1 MNLLHS
7 LAAAL
12 APALLHSVWQLALI
26 AVLASLGFN
35 ALAGASAR
43 TRHALG
49 MACLLAMLLA
59 PLATFWLYWQP
70 PAAAPAGLAV
80 AGDAAALP
88 SWRDGLMLGLALL
101 WLAGAAA
108 MLLRQLGG
116 WRLLRRIEAQPSSVL
131 PAPWQ
136 VRVDALA
143 ASLGIARRV
152 SVRLARH
159 VVSPFTT
166 HALRPVVWLPLALL
180 TRLPADQVEALLAHE
195 LAHIRRLDWCWNA
208 LQCLAEGLL
217 FHHPAMW
224 WLSQRIRE
232 EREQAC
238 DDLAVQACGD
248 ALPLAEALAGL
259 QRAGLQPPAL
269 ALAARGGGL
278 LQRVERL
285 LAGRRRPADWRA
297 TALLLLVAGCTALL
311 AAQWALPAHLLTNLT
326 VDASSRGALAPGQ
339 FREVTARYLGEG
351 ERHYRVDMA
360 ADGQVVERYSEGGTA
375 RPVDAS
381 VRAWLAA
388 MTAMDAS
395 TPRTTPPAPAAVA
408 AAPRPQAPAL
418 SDEAARL
425 MAALAADPRLLAVT
439 GQPARLDR
447 PSLRGS
453 VHTRG
458 LPDLGLWGL
467 DDPVGGEARFTA
479 RFEGPRGRVEVRY
492 AGRTVTGGRW
502 AAERLDLRPLPS

>member
-1 MNLLHS
+1 MKLLHS

-12 APALLHSVWQLALI
+12 APALLHSIWQLALV

-35 ALAGASAR
+35 ALAGASSRA
-43 TRHALG
+43 RHALG
-49 MACLLAMLLA
+49 MACLLAMLLV
-59 PLATFWLYWQP
+59 PLATFWLHWQP
-70 PAAAPAGLAV
+70 PAAAPAGLAE
-80 AGDAAALP
+80 AGDAAVLP
-88 SWRDGLMLGLALL
+88 SWRDGLMLVLALL
-101 WLAGAAA
+101 WLAGAVA

-116 WRLLRRIEAQPSSVL
+116 WRLLRGIEAQPFSTL
-131 PAPWQ
+131 PVHWQ
-136 VRVDALA
+136 ARVDALA
-143 ASLGIARRV
+143 VALGIARHV
-152 SVRLARH
+152 SVRLARQ

-208 LQCLAEGLL
+208 LQCLAESLL

-224 WLSQRIRE
+224 WLSRRIRE

-248 ALPLAEALAGL
+248 GLPLAEALAGL
-259 QRAGLQPPAL
+259 QRAGLEPPVV
-269 ALAARGGGL
+269 ALAARGGSL
-278 LQRVERL
+278 LQRVEHL
-285 LAGRRRPADWRA
+285 LAGRPRPANWRA
-297 TALLLLVAGCTALL
+297 TALLLLAAGGTALL

-326 VDASSRGALAPGQ
+326 VDASSRGALAPGL

-351 ERHYRVDMA
+351 ERRYRVDMA
-360 ADGQVVERYSEGGTA
+360 ADGQVVERYSEGGTV
-375 RPVDAS
+375 RPVDAG

-395 TPRTTPPAPAAVA
+395 TPLPARPAPAVPAVA
-408 AAPRPQAPAL
+408 TRPPAL

-425 MAALAADPRLLAVT
+425 MADLAADPRLLAFI
-439 GQPARLDR
+439 GQPALLDR
-447 PSLRGS
+447 TSLRGS
-453 VHTRG
+453 IHARG

-467 DDPVGGEARFTA
+467 DDPVGGEARFIA

-502 AAERLDLRPLPS
+502 AVERLDLRPLPS